1 MSLNPKYFD
10 QRMVREIMAIL
21 IIKVIVLMLIKH
33 IWFNA
38 PTIPKE
44 FDSQVAEHIAGTPTQ
59 LQETR

>member
-1 MSLNPKYFD
+1 MSLTSRTFN
-10 QRMVREIMAIL
+10 QRIAREIMIIL
-21 IIKVIVLMLIKH
+21 IIKVIVLMLIKY

-44 FDSQVAEHIAGTPTQ
+44 FDSQVAEHIAGAPSQ